1 MLVLRANGALAG
13 LLGLVASFSL
23 GCSGGNGAAAPDTG
37 AANGGATSSSSDASG
52 GSDTQDNSSGGK
64 SATTKGGT
72 TQKTSAGGN
81 TQKTTTKTS
90 TTKAGTTSTNTTST
104 GGSGSKNST
113 TASSKGG
120 STSTGGSTATTST
133 PVVNDAACAHVAKGD
148 VTMSVPSGTFS
159 GTLSLELSTSV
170 ENAEIRYTTDGSA
183 PTASSSLYS
192 SAIQLSTTARVRAAA
207 FLDGAIAGIG
217 SAALYVA
224 RAADLTQEHDLPII
238 VLDSY
243 NSGVLPSSYTGD
255 RPFVDVAFLGF
266 DVADGTKA
274 VGDTPTVASLAAFHV
289 RGNSSS
295 MFEKKP
301 YRLELRA
308 ENGKDRDCPMF
319 GMPAESDWALVGP
332 YADKTLIR
340 NNFVYELG
348 RAMGMQAPR
357 VKLAEV
363 YVNLDGG
370 ALTAADYQGVYQV
383 VETIKNQKNRL
394 DLKQLDDTEIAA
406 DKISGG
412 YIFKTEWALD
422 PKTPDAVLEC
432 PAGTT
437 KPWASMELVDPLP
450 IAAEQRKYLIDY
462 MLSFH
467 NALRSSNPSD
477 ESNGYP
483 KYIETATFVDTV
495 IINELTRSLDAYARS
510 QHFYKDRDAKM
521 NAGPLW
527 DFDLIAGVGSTASF
541 GNLSAE
547 GWQYEAN
554 ASRLGGEDTSTTPTN
569 PGFPGFPGG
578 GGMPGMGPSVDWFPV
593 LIADAAF
600 KTKLAARWKELRG
613 GLLSDAQIAT
623 RIDQLT
629 DGLSGAA
636 QRNFAKWPNLETKM
650 IQNMFETPVA
660 PTWEGHVTAMKD
672 WLKARAA
679 WLDTQWK

>member
-1 MLVLRANGALAG
+1 M
-13 LLGLVASFSL
+13 
-23 GCSGGNGAAAPDTG
+23 
-37 AANGGATSSSSDASG
+37 
-52 GSDTQDNSSGGK
+52 
-64 SATTKGGT
+64 SA
-72 TQKTSAGGN
+72 
-81 TQKTTTKTS
+81 
-90 TTKAGTTSTNTTST
+90 
-104 GGSGSKNST
+104 
-113 TASSKGG
+113 
-120 STSTGGSTATTST
+120 
-133 PVVNDAACAHVAKGD
+133 
-148 VTMSVPSGTFS
+148 PSGTFE
-159 GTLSLELSTSV
+159 GTLSLELSTSI
-170 ENAEIRYTTDGSA
+170 ENAEIRYTTDGTA
-183 PTASSSLYS
+183 PTASSSLYQ
-192 SAIQLSTTARVRAAA
+192 SAIEISATTRVRAVA
-207 FLDGAIAGIG
+207 FLDGAPAGIG

-243 NSGVLPSSYTGD
+243 NSGVLPSSYTED

-266 DVADGTKA
+266 DVTDGTKA

-295 MFEKKP
+295 MFDKKP

-308 ENGKDRDCPMF
+308 ENGNDRDCPMF

-332 YADKTLIR
+332 FADKTLIH

-348 RAMGMQAPR
+348 REMGLQAPR

-383 VETIKNQKNRL
+383 VEIIKNQKNRL
-394 DLKQLDDTEIAA
+394 DLKQLDETEIAA

-412 YIFKTEWALD
+412 YVFKTEWALE
-422 PKTPDAVLEC
+422 PETPDAELVC
-432 PAGTT
+432 PEGTT

-450 IAAEQRKYLIDY
+450 IAAEQRAYLIDY

-467 NALRSSNPSD
+467 NALHGSNPSD
-477 ESNGYP
+477 ETNGYP

-495 IINELTRSLDAYARS
+495 IVNELTRSLDAYARS
-510 QHFYKDRDAKM
+510 QFFYKDRDAKM

-527 DFDLIAGVGSTASF
+527 DYDLIAGVGSTSSF

-554 ASRLGGEDTSTTPTN
+554 ASRLGGTTTTTPTN

-593 LIADAAF
+593 LMTDAAF
-600 KTKLAARWKELRG
+600 KGKLATRWKELRG
-613 GLLSDAQIAT
+613 GLLSDNQIAA

-660 PTWEGHVTAMKD
+660 ATWEGQITVMKD

-679 WLDTQWK
+679 WLDTQWQ